1 LQRGD
6 VVLEFGGIA
15 IESATQFRNL
25 VAGRKPGEEVRIVV
39 LRNGDR
45 ETLTAK
51 LDRRPPAGELRGEP
65 QEQRRRQDESQQ
77 RLGLT
82 VQDLT
87 PELAKRFGFRDLAG
101 VIITRVAPGSEAAEK
116 GLREGYV
123 IREVNRQ
130 PVSNV
135 QQFQEAISKAIS
147 EDRSI
152 LLLVT
157 DGQVSQYVVLSPSQD

>member
-1 LQRGD
+1 M
-6 VVLEFGGIA
+6 
-15 IESATQFRNL
+15 
-25 VAGRKPGEEVRIVV
+25 V
-39 LRNGDR
+39 LRDGER

-51 LDRRPPAGELRGEP
+51 LDRRPPAEELRGE
-65 QEQRRRQDESQQ
+65 QREQRRREDESQQ

-87 PELAKRFGFRDLAG
+87 PELAERFGFADLTG

-116 GLREGYV
+116 GLREGHV

-130 PVSNV
+130 PVNNV
-135 QQFQEAISKAIS
+135 RQFQEAVSKAMD
-147 EDRSI
+147 EGRSI
-152 LLLVT
+152 LLLLT